1 MTCDMLRLQVYPLGR
16 HTHLERKLVHL
27 LKGTGSGR
35 DYARAAALLG
45 IGMVLA
51 SLVFGLFFLESR
63 RPQQTITVVGTASK
77 LYEADTVK
85 WSLSVTERT
94 GLEDL
99 AGGRRRLYQSLQQLL
114 SFLEER
120 GINSREITVI
130 PPSVYEFYGS
140 SGIEGYRFEQQVYI
154 ISQDVDTV
162 ESLALDVIPQ
172 LDTELNVY
180 RSQLEYFYSNL
191 DELKKDMVGEAT
203 QNARERALEMLKGS
217 DMSLGKL
224 RTLRQGVFQ
233 ITQPHSTEVSSMGI
247 HDTSTKT
254 KQISVT
260 AHATFEIR

>member
-1 MTCDMLRLQVYPLGR
+1 M
-16 HTHLERKLVHL
+16 
-27 LKGTGSGR
+27 
-35 DYARAAALLG
+35 
-45 IGMVLA
+45 
-51 SLVFGLFFLESR
+51 
-63 RPQQTITVVGTASK
+63 
-77 LYEADTVK
+77 
-85 WSLSVTERT
+85 
-94 GLEDL
+94 
-99 AGGRRRLYQSLQQLL
+99 
-114 SFLEER
+114 
-120 GINSREITVI
+120 I

-224 RTLRQGVFQ
+224 RTLRQG
-233 ITQPHSTEVSSMGI
+233 GI
-247 HDTSTKT
+247 SNHPAPFYGGIKYGNPRYFNKD
-254 KQISVT
+254 Q
-260 AHATFEIR
+260 ADQRNCPCYLRN

>member
-1 MTCDMLRLQVYPLGR
+1 M
-16 HTHLERKLVHL
+16 
-27 LKGTGSGR
+27 
-35 DYARAAALLG
+35 AA
-45 IGMVLA
+45 
-51 SLVFGLFFLESR
+51 LVFGLFFLEAR
-63 RPQQTITVVGTASK
+63 KPQQTITVVGTASK
-77 LYEADTVK
+77 QYEADTVK

-99 AGGRRRLYQSLQQLL
+99 AGGRRRLYQSLQELVD
-114 SFLEER
+114 FLEES
-120 GINSREITVI
+120 GVDAQEITVI

-140 SGIEGYRFEQQVYI
+140 SGIEGYRLEQQIYV
-154 ISQDVDTV
+154 ISQDVDTI
-162 ESLALDVIPQ
+162 ENLALDVLPQ
-172 LDTELNVY
+172 LDTNLSIY

-247 HDTSTKT
+247 HDTSTKL

-260 AHATFEIR
+260 AHATFEIK